1 MPQNSNKRAQ
11 TVNLSE
17 TATFHECAEFFK
29 KFGEVKNTKASTKN
43 WVISLEKFCKEA
55 GFIGK
60 FDEIATEAELDQQLS
75 EYIAAMRQQNGQEY
89 SASSVR
95 AAIAVIRRHLI
106 DNSAIKGVDVQQES
120 LFPNLWKVFNGKIK
134 YLSDF
139 GLNEPK
145 GSDALTVDEIIQI
158 LNHQKM
164 DSSTP
169 RRLLYRIFFYNAILL
184 GLRGGEHSS
193 LMVDDFKK
201 KPDGG
206 FNVWIFRSKANQRVN
221 TNHRGKG
228 EKLILPN
235 NPILIND
242 YDRYIDLR
250 PINAEPNF
258 YLQEFEEETV
268 RLKELMKEICIMT
281 EINLDNRKITNH
293 AGRKTMVQALQYLGQ
308 NTDCIRHQSR
318 YKSDHTGLQ
327 PYILPHNQQQLDMM
341 TSLVDEIHK
350 KTSSDNISPINSMD
364 INKEQVNGTFLTAK
378 EVLKQSNRQNVMSTE
393 ANTSQIPLKSNNY
406 VEIEMKP
413 MQLQELLE
421 SGVLENTYLHIKLS

>member
-1 MPQNSNKRAQ
+1 
-11 TVNLSE
+11 
-17 TATFHECAEFFK
+17 
-29 KFGEVKNTKASTKN
+29 
-43 WVISLEKFCKEA
+43 
-55 GFIGK
+55 
-60 FDEIATEAELDQQLS
+60 
-75 EYIAAMRQQNGQEY
+75 MRQQNGQEY

-95 AAIAVIRRHLI
+95 AAIAAIRRHLI

-201 KPDGG
+201 RPDGG
-206 FNVWIFRSKANQRVN
+206 FDVWIFRSKANQRVN

-250 PINAEPNF
+250 PVNAEPNF
-258 YLQEFEEETV
+258 YLQEFEEETG
-268 RLKELMKEICIMT
+268 K
-281 EINLDNRKITNH
+281 
-293 AGRKTMVQALQYLGQ
+293 
-308 NTDCIRHQSR
+308 
-318 YKSDHTGLQ
+318 
-327 PYILPHNQQQLDMM
+327 
-341 TSLVDEIHK
+341 
-350 KTSSDNISPINSMD
+350 
-364 INKEQVNGTFLTAK
+364 
-378 EVLKQSNRQNVMSTE
+378 
-393 ANTSQIPLKSNNY
+393 LKS
-406 VEIEMKP
+406 
-413 MQLQELLE
+413 
-421 SGVLENTYLHIKLS
+421 H